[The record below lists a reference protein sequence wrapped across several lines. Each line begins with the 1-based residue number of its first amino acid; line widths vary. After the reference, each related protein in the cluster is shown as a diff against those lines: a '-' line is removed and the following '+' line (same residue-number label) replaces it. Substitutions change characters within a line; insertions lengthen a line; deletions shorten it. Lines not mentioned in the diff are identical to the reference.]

1 MDTLLIKN
9 IGLLATPAGRTA
21 RRGADQGDVRFL
33 RNAWVRMEDGVI
45 AAVGTGTP
53 ERPAGAEEL
62 DAEGRLV
69 TPGLV
74 DAHTH
79 LIFGGWRQNELAMKL
94 RGVPYLDILAQGGG
108 ILSTVRATRSAGQG
122 ELEDK
127 ARLALDEMLSFG
139 TTTCEA
145 KSGYGL
151 DLDTELKQ
159 LRAIRALN
167 ESHPVD
173 LVPTFLGAHALPED
187 YKADRA
193 AYIRLLCEEMI
204 PAAAAEGL
212 AEFCDVFC
220 ETGVFTAEESRTI
233 LEAGRRCGLAAKI
246 HADEI
251 DAIGGSRLAGELG
264 AVSAEHLIVCPPEGI
279 EAMARGGTV
288 ACLLPCTSFY
298 LGAAFAPAR
307 DMIAAGVP
315 VALATDFNPGSCPCL
330 NMQLAMSLGCLKY
343 RMTPEE
349 VLTAATLNGA
359 AAIGRAD
366 RTGSVEPG
374 KAGDLVVWNAPDL
387 EYVCYRLGSNL
398 AGAVVKGGKI
408 YRNEQGL
415 VGPGGERHGKAH

>member
-1 MDTLLIKN
+1 MERLLVTN
-9 IGLLATPAGRTA
+9 IGVLATPEGTSARSGGAQGEIRT
-21 RRGADQGDVRFL
+21 L
-33 RNAWVRMEDGVI
+33 RDAWVLMEDGLI
-45 AAVGTGTP
+45 SAVGTGVP
-53 ERPAGAEEL
+53 PAAAGARVL
-62 DAEGRLV
+62 DAGGRLA

-122 ELEDK
+122 ALEDK

-204 PAAAAEGL
+204 PAAAEGL

-408 YRNEQGL
+408 YRNEQGP
-415 VGPGGERHGKAH
+415 VGPGGERYGKAH

>member
-33 RNAWVRMEDGVI
+33 RNAWVRIEDGVI

-187 YKADRA
+187 YKADRV

-408 YRNEQGL
+408 YRNEQGP
-415 VGPGGERHGKAH
+415 VGPGGERYGKAH

>member
-21 RRGADQGDVRFL
+21 RRGADQGDVGFL
-33 RNAWVRMEDGVI
+33 RDAWVRMEDGVI

-122 ELEDK
+122 ALEDK

-187 YKADRA
+187 YKADRT

-279 EAMARGGTV
+279 AAMARGGTV

-408 YRNEQGL
+408 YRNEQGP
-415 VGPGGERHGKAH
+415 VGPGGERYGKAH